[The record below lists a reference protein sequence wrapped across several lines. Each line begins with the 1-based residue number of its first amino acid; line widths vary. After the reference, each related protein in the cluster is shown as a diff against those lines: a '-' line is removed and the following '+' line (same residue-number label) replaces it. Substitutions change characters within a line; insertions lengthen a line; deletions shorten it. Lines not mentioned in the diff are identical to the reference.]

1 MCIQEGKNVLYI
13 LYLPPHSFTKQ
24 LLYPGLLIYVEH
36 LLLWYLFPSLLSFSP
51 YWQEQTMKTTLANV
65 SCLESSILVSN
76 CWVAFFPYYIGHL
89 WTACQAQKLSF
100 FSGTSLPDLHGERKA
115 ALFPL
120 GSKAHTGQEQSS
132 DPGLARESLSRECGT
147 VTESQLVS
155 LHGWLEL

>member
-1 MCIQEGKNVLYI
+1 
-13 LYLPPHSFTKQ
+13 
-24 LLYPGLLIYVEH
+24 
-36 LLLWYLFPSLLSFSP
+36 
-51 YWQEQTMKTTLANV
+51 MKTTLANV

-115 ALFPL
+115 ALFAL

-132 DPGLARESLSRECGT
+132 DPGLAKESLSRECGT
-147 VTESQLVS
+147 ATESQLVS

>member
-36 LLLWYLFPSLLSFSP
+36 LLLWYLFPSLWSFSP
-51 YWQEQTMKTTLANV
+51 YWQEQTMKTTFANV